1 MNFNYSEYAALFNKG
16 NDQAL
21 VDRYFDNDIIFSGTG
36 QETKGHVALMNFL
49 IWVHIEV
56 TFLD

>member
-36 QETKGHVALMNFL
+36 QETKGHVALMKFL
-49 IWVHIEV
+49 IWVPY
-56 TFLD
+56 